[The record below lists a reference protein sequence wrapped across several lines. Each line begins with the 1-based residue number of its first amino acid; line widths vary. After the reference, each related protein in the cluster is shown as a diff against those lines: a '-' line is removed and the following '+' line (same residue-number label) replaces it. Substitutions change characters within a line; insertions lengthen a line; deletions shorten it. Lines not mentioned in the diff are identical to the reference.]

1 MVANISVSF
10 SVRPG
15 ACCAAIVQQLLDQ
28 ALAMAVVL
36 LTLSAVEHAAAAE
49 PCNPAIDGTYCA
61 TQMPARRS
69 NETLKSA
76 RITPLPSLGSD
87 LSYSND
93 QPATFG
99 AIVISGGRK
108 CAGLFMR
115 EKCN

>member
-1 MVANISVSF
+1 MEAKITASIPEWRSAY
-10 SVRPG
+10 R
-15 ACCAAIVQQLLDQ
+15 AAIVQPPSNC
-28 ALAMAVVL
+28 ALAIVVAL
-36 LTLSAVEHAAAAE
+36 LALSAVEFAVAAE

-69 NETLKSA
+69 NDTLKSVT
-76 RITPLPSLGSD
+76 ITPMPSLGSD
-87 LSYSND
+87 LSYAND
-93 QPATFG
+93 RPATFG